1 MLEHRFHR
9 IHITERDILLFD
21 LLFQYKV
28 ATARQILQFCYK
40 ESSLNNVRYR
50 LKRLCNVHLI
60 QSFSHKQ
67 GNDSVFIYSLT
78 NKGLRF
84 ICHKYPEYKRS
95 LKLKSEVPEHDLV
108 LLEIGQRLKKID
120 SFEDYLTENLLQANP
135 NFLDHETFGHFAQFR
150 SDAFAHFKYKSK
162 RYRAAIEYENTPK
175 AFKRYEKLVSNYYL
189 SSQVD
194 MIFYFYKEKS
204 IHRNIC
210 KIEESNWKENQRK
223 FYFCDI
229 EKFNNDQSKITFL
242 NSLGNSLSI

>member
-9 IHITERDILLFD
+9 IHITERDISLFD
-21 LLFQYKV
+21 LLFQYKT
-28 ATARQILQFCYK
+28 ATAKQILQFCYK
-40 ESSLNNVRYR
+40 ESSINNVRYR
-50 LKRLCNVHLI
+50 LKRLCNVNLI

-84 ICHKYPEYKRS
+84 IRHKYPEYKRN

-108 LLEIGQRLKKID
+108 LLEIGQRLKKIK
-120 SFEDYLTENLLQANP
+120 SLEDYLTENLLQANP
-135 NFLDHETFGHFAQFR
+135 FFSNHKTLGHFVQFH
-150 SDAFAHFKYKSK
+150 SDAFVYFKYKNK
-162 RYRAAIEYENTPK
+162 RYRAAIEYENTAK
-175 AFKRYEKLVSNYYL
+175 AFGRYERLVSNYYL

-194 MIFYFYKEKS
+194 LIFYFYKEKS
-204 IHRNIC
+204 THRNIC

-229 EKFNNDQSKITFL
+229 EKFNSDQSKITFS
-242 NSLGNSLSI
+242 NSLGNSLII